1 MCCLAPC
8 SGRCPAAAPGLQCMT
23 AGELRQGTGQQG
35 DTVPPGELSTP
46 SWVGQLV
53 GAGCLPSVTMGQV
66 RPQCKQ
72 KVLPEGLKY
81 SCRSERGAHEA
92 GTSQVTSLWSPLPP
106 LVSYGFLLT
115 CINTLFCYFSLKS
128 TTCWRQEKQLF
139 SRQALAFLLSFSI

>member
-8 SGRCPAAAPGLQCMT
+8 SGRCPTAAPGLQCMT

-35 DTVPPGELSTP
+35 DTVPSGELSTP

-81 SCRSERGAHEA
+81 SCRSEMGAHEA
-92 GTSQVTSLWSPLPP
+92 GTSQVTSLWSPLPS
-106 LVSYGFLLT
+106 LVSYGF
-115 CINTLFCYFSLKS
+115 S
-128 TTCWRQEKQLF
+128 THLH
-139 SRQALAFLLSFSI
+139 